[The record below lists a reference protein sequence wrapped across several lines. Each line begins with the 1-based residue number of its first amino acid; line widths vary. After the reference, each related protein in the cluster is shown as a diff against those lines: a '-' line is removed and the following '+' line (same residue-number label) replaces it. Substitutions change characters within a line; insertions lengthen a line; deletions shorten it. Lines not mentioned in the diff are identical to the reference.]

1 MTSFWTDAGGTGQNV
16 LMVNTTGDQ
25 LEPAQKHI
33 PGGVTGSVANQLSD
47 SDKSTYDALIAQ
59 RVTASADVRTTASIA
74 DTAKIKSDDATIVR
88 NTAFDTQAAA
98 LTARTDANSA
108 LTAAQT
114 TLASDL
120 SALNTAE
127 TTLQTATTDLDTAQA
142 ALDADIAAGRTANY
156 STLLANRDAA
166 RTAYNN
172 AYTARQDASRT
183 YTASS
188 EAAAAAQSTFDSA
201 DAAYQTATTNY
212 NTAETA
218 RLTAEAAY
226 TTALTNA
233 NTAATTLAS
242 IDAQIATLE
251 ATLKGSG
258 VHPVTYSAQAVYPHY
273 DGFTNTLPVADRPAD
288 FADDN
293 PATFSTWHSA
303 YQAEWIAARN
313 GAGSITTISVSGTDV
328 YYLLT
333 TDGKSVIPVNSLEQS
348 EIGKLSTADQQVLV
362 NNATVWANLQATYN
376 LSATTTGG
384 GTTVQAIYAEIQAG
398 ASVMGD
404 DHLVFLDKMDLLIA
418 RNNNSAIVDQDML
431 DEKAAEIL
439 DRFNRA
445 YQFANTPDEDIIR
458 FLGYYNEGGSLS
470 INDYRVTLKT
480 SYNTYSSDHGQTVGE
495 GYEEFMRAERSIL
508 SSKMAREAIAP
519 VAGGFND
526 PRLDVPSL
534 IYRLQSM
541 YEIEAGGVETAET
554 EELLQLYALLDDYAI
569 MQAMINETIKPYNVE
584 DTDQVRRF
592 MNVDGTGGT
601 DDNNVPNPESPSN
614 DDVDS
619 FRLFYGT
626 TVDNS
631 FFLFEDTDSFANQN
645 WFYSLQEDTSNWDAF
660 ITAATSGSRKVN
672 WVSAGVLS
680 DEQMRIFSMFS
691 SDYFTNSADSPHPLE
706 TLYGID
712 RPLQQFVDDNDG
724 EAGRL
729 ARYEK
734 SVWDTYSTQLSDT
747 VTQLNQQVQL
757 KQNDISDATKE
768 KNRHFELGNNA
779 LTKMYDMIGQIAR
792 M

>member
-1 MTSFWTDAGGTGQNV
+1 MTSFWTDSRGTGQNV
-16 LMVNTTGDQ
+16 LLGNTTGDQ

-33 PGGVTGSVANQLSD
+33 PGGVTGSVANQPSATD
-47 SDKSTYDALIAQ
+47 QAAYDALIAQ
-59 RVTASADVRTTASIA
+59 RVTANTNAQTSANIA
-74 DTAKIKSDDATIVR
+74 DAAKITSDNATIAR
-88 NTAFDTQAAA
+88 NTAFDAQTAA
-98 LTARTDANSA
+98 LTARTNASSA

-114 TLASDL
+114 GLANDL
-120 SALNTAE
+120 STLNTAE
-127 TTLQTATTDLDTAQA
+127 TTLQTATTDLDAANA
-142 ALDADIAAGRTANY
+142 ALDADIALGRTANY

-166 RTAYNN
+166 QITYNN
-172 AYTARQDASRT
+172 AYTARQHAART
-183 YTASS
+183 YSASS
-188 EAAAAAQSTFDSA
+188 QAATAAQNTFDSA
-201 DAAYQTATTNY
+201 DTTYQNATTNY
-212 NTAETA
+212 NTAEAARVTA
-218 RLTAEAAY
+218 DSNYA
-226 TTALTNA
+226 TALATA
-233 NTAATTLAS
+233 TTDAATLTS
-242 IDAQIATLE
+242 IDGQIAAQE

-258 VHPVTYSAQAVYPHY
+258 VHPITYNAQSVYPHY

-288 FADDN
+288 FGDTN

-303 YQAEWIAARN
+303 YQAEWLAARS
-313 GAGSITTISVSGTDV
+313 GTGSVTAVSVSGTDV

-362 NNATVWANLQATYN
+362 NNATVWANLQSTYN

-384 GTTVQAIYAEIQAG
+384 GSTITSIYSEIQAG

-404 DHLVFLDKMDLLIA
+404 DHLVFLDQMDLLIL

-431 DEKAAEIL
+431 EEKAAEIL

-445 YQFANTPDEDIIR
+445 YQFASTPNEDITR
-458 FLGYYNEGGSLS
+458 FLGYYNEGGSGS

-480 SYNTYSSDHGQTVGE
+480 TYNTYSSDQGQTVGE

-519 VAGGFND
+519 VSGGFND

-541 YEIEAGGVETAET
+541 YEIEASGIETAET
-554 EELLQLYALLDDYAI
+554 EELLQLYALLDAYAM

-584 DTDQVRRF
+584 NTDQVRRF
-592 MNVDGTGGT
+592 MNVDGTGST

-614 DDVDS
+614 DDIDS
-619 FRLFYGT
+619 FRLFYNF
-626 TVDNS
+626 TVANS

-660 ITAATSGSRKVN
+660 ITAAEASGRTVHWESY
-672 WVSAGVLS
+672 GLLS
-680 DEQMRIFSMFS
+680 DEQMRVFSMFS
-691 SDYFTNSADSPHPLE
+691 SDYFTNAADSPHPIE
-706 TLYGID
+706 SLYGID